1 MDSIEVRYKYN
12 SQSYDGDLVCSLTQF
27 MDKYLL
33 FPKRNNYMC
42 TYLYNDLTAHS
53 TQNLLQIAFRYPGA
67 TRGSILLKRLDT
79 NKFKI
84 VGIHFNTDVCFEE
97 FAIYDRELEKDI
109 DIYIG
114 RILDFSK
121 VTLVNNYAEITY

>member
-1 MDSIEVRYKYN
+1 MGNIEVRYKYD
-12 SQSYDGDLVCSLTQF
+12 SSGYDEDLVCELTEFIDQ
-27 MDKYLL
+27 YLL
-33 FPKRNNYMC
+33 FSKRNQYMC

-53 TQNLLQIAFRYPGA
+53 TQNLLRIAFRYPGA
-67 TRGSILLKRLDT
+67 TRGSILLERLDT

-84 VGIHFNTDVCFEE
+84 VGVHFIEDNCFYE
-97 FAIYDRELEKDI
+97 FGIYDRELEKDI